1 MRGVVLATLLDLCD
15 NPKTLSHITTWTGS
29 GGQTA
34 PALLLLLWR
43 EEEAELGVGRD
54 QHGRISGQAPP
65 PQTTPPPAPLHPRL
79 RPPEVQPPCRQRVAL
94 SVM

>member
-15 NPKTLSHITTWTGS
+15 NPKTLSHVMTWTGS
-29 GGQTA
+29 GGRTA

-54 QHGRISGQAPP
+54 QHGRISGQAPA
-65 PQTTPPPAPLHPRL
+65 PALQLHPSPVWEGL
-79 RPPEVQPPCRQRVAL
+79 GSNLNA
-94 SVM
+94 

>member
-15 NPKTLSHITTWTGS
+15 NPKTLSHVMTWTGS
-29 GGQTA
+29 GGRTA

-54 QHGRISGQAPP
+54 QHGRISGQAPA
-65 PQTTPPPAPLHPRL
+65 PAPAPQLHSSPVREGL
-79 RPPEVQPPCRQRVAL
+79 GSNLNA
-94 SVM
+94 